1 MTTFKTKGYEIS
13 RKSDNKIF
21 THAVIFK
28 NIGGSPIMISEPGAT
43 FHVNFKLA
51 ETEAKRIAKRD
62 WLEFIEIVEVEVA
75 A

>member
-28 NIGGSPIMISEPGAT
+28 NIGSSPIMQSGPGAT

-51 ETEAKRIAKRD
+51 ETEAKRISKRY

>member
-1 MTTFKTKGYEIS
+1 MTTFKTKGYELS
-13 RKSDNKIF
+13 RKSDSKIF

-28 NIGGSPIMISEPGAT
+28 NVSYGSILDRGPGAT
-43 FHVNFKLA
+43 FHVNYKLA

-62 WLEFIEIVEVEVA
+62 WLEFIEIVEVEEA